1 MGGVEEP
8 IQRRKGMLLRGQLID
23 LRGQEVLSFTF
34 DPLDLPDVKEL
45 YERGRDDEV
54 FDEYYDHALSGR
66 IVDPDDLFYVIRSIL
81 RLRKAEEAFEILFN
95 NRDIVYQNRNLLYE
109 MIILSSKS
117 GNISQMY
124 SAINR
129 LDTEFG
135 ILGVHSKVLQSML
148 ISRLKD
154 KQVDEYIEKMKQRFK
169 RNSSYEIL
177 RAAFNSKSWDLA
189 LKYVGLIGSS
199 PRERYLALRT
209 LFRTGK
215 SDEVRKLIS
224 KMNWESYSNVQILEI
239 IRIGLRVCGEES
251 IRPWLEKSNLD
262 KKEVEIEIAR
272 SQYYLAVEESNF
284 EAAFSCFQIL
294 YDYEE
299 FNPNQIL
306 NLVRSSTNSPEKALN
321 ELYNFGLSDPFI
333 LSCVAEISVKFNR
346 YNLAESSFGR
356 LQSMV
361 LCSDKNSNSLE
372 HYLRAVYA
380 SSSLRFLNSA
390 YSNMSS
396 ISNYNRNV
404 IDFVNYYDRLISV
417 LGDFSTENTIGDEDH
432 LECRI
437 LRHILESRL
446 PKHEYIP
453 HANFSIVV
461 NNSIKF
467 GGAERQ
473 VVRCLSCPT
482 FSKSLVVWNKNVNT
496 SSNSFIDEVIESG
509 VEILDYSISK
519 IPAQAV
525 YTQEIQEILSLIP
538 TTSPLNP
545 GVKNKIRNLIE
556 IILQKKPQSLHL
568 WQDTTSVL
576 GAVAGLIAGVPRI
589 VMSARSLPPFADPN
603 STFENKGP
611 NYYYNNR
618 YTRGLYKSLLKYD
631 NVFLCHNSEN
641 GLQKYIEWLGGYE
654 EKMLL
659 LRNGFDFSSLNV
671 PELAI
676 KGKNTKITIGSVFR
690 FVEVKRPLLWL
701 DAAYEIKSALGDKVQ
716 FRMIGDGPLFE
727 TAINY
732 AEKIGLEDDVEFM
745 GYRDDVNNQLKRL
758 DIFMLTS
765 SIEGLPN
772 VLIEAQSMGI
782 PVVSTNVGGARETFI
797 DSISGKLVH
806 SSDPV
811 DLAHAVIEVL
821 ESDSIMNHGG
831 EKGKDFVESRFGVK
845 KMYEQLHHILFE
857 DLT

>member
-1 MGGVEEP
+1 MEGVDKS
-8 IQRRKGMLLRGQLID
+8 IQSRKGILLRRQLID
-23 LRGQEVLSFTF
+23 LRGQEIFSVLLEPT
-34 DPLDLPDVKEL
+34 DLPDVKQL
-45 YERGRDDEV
+45 YDRGRDNEV
-54 FDEYYDHALSGR
+54 FETCYELALSGK
-66 IVDPDDLFYVIRSIL
+66 ILDPDVLFYVIRSIL
-81 RLRKAEEAFEILFN
+81 RLRKGDEAFEVLFN
-95 NRDIVYQNRNLLYE
+95 NRDIVYQDRNLLYE

-124 SAINR
+124 SAINQ
-129 LDTEFG
+129 LDSEFG

-154 KQVDEYIEKMKQRFK
+154 KEVNDYIQKMKQRFK
-169 RNSSYEIL
+169 RNASYEIL
-177 RAAFNSKSWDLA
+177 RAAFNSKSWDIA
-189 LKYVGLIGSS
+189 LKYVDLIGSS
-199 PRERYLALRT
+199 PREKYLALRT

-215 SDEVRKLIS
+215 SDEVRRLIS
-224 KMNWESYSNVQILEI
+224 KMNCELYSSSQILEI
-239 IRIGLRVCGEES
+239 IRIGLRVCGEET

-262 KKEVEIEIAR
+262 KVQLEVEIAR
-272 SQYYLAVEESNF
+272 SQYYLAIEESKF
-284 EAAFSCFQIL
+284 EAAFSCFQVL
-294 YDYEE
+294 YNFEE

-306 NLVRSSTNSPEKALN
+306 TLVRSSINSPEKALN

-333 LSCVAEISVKFNR
+333 LSCVAEISVKFNQ
-346 YNLAESSFGR
+346 YDLAELSFGR
-356 LQSMV
+356 LQAMV
-361 LCSDKNSNSLE
+361 LCSDKNSDSLE

-390 YSNMSS
+390 YLNMSS
-396 ISNYNRNV
+396 LHHYNRNL
-404 IDFVNYYDRLISV
+404 IDFVNYYDRLTSI
-417 LGDFSTENTIGDEDH
+417 LGDFSTENSEGDEDH
-432 LECRI
+432 LEYRI
-437 LRHILESRL
+437 LRHILENRL
-446 PKHEYIP
+446 PGHQYTP
-453 HANFSIVV
+453 HTNFSVVV

-496 SSNSFIDEVIESG
+496 SSNSFVDEVIESG

-519 IPAQAV
+519 TPDEAV
-525 YTQEIQEILSLIP
+525 YTQEIREILSLIP

-545 GVKNKIRNLIE
+545 GVQNKIRNLIE
-556 IILQKKPQSLHL
+556 IILQKKPQTLHL

-576 GAVAGLIAGVPRI
+576 GAIAGLIAGVPRI

-618 YTRGLYKSLLKYD
+618 YTRGLYKSLLKYH
-631 NVFLCHNSEN
+631 NVYLCHNSEN
-641 GLQKYIEWLGGYE
+641 GLQKYIEWLGGYDD
-654 EKMLL
+654 KMLL
-659 LRNGFDFSSLNV
+659 LRNGFDFSSFKAPPLT
-671 PELAI
+671 I
-676 KGKNTKITIGSVFR
+676 KEKRRKITIGSVFR

-701 DAAYEIKSALGDKVQ
+701 DAACQIKNELGDRVQ

-732 AEKIGLEDDVEFM
+732 AEKIGLKDDVEFM
-745 GYRDDVNNQLKRL
+745 GYRDDVNNQLKQL
-758 DIFMLTS
+758 DIFLLTS

-772 VLIEAQSMGI
+772 VLIEAQAMGI

-797 DSISGKLVH
+797 DMTSGKLVH

-811 DLAHAVIEVL
+811 NLANAVIEVL
-821 ESDSIMNHGG
+821 ESDSIMNYGG
-831 EKGKDFVESRFGVK
+831 QKGKEFVESRFGVRT
-845 KMYEQLHHILFE
+845 MYEQLHHILFE